1 MISEVLVFPGSIL
14 LWRRNTEVPWKPK
27 PRPPVGAGIRGYASL
42 GRPCTGRR
50 WRNSLPITWS
60 ISGAL
65 WLKASVKAKALW
77 QHQPGRPG
85 PSETH
90 EKSMRNPLSQQEIPR
105 QHWKVLCWA
114 SWCLGMVAEGFFNTH
129 LLIILRST

>member
-1 MISEVLVFPGSIL
+1 MAAAAAWEASYRSEMAKQFAHHLEHL
-14 LWRRNTEVPWKPK
+14 
-27 PRPPVGAGIRGYASL
+27 RGFVAESL
-42 GRPCTGRR
+42 GKSQGIAATPA
-50 WRNSLPITWS
+50 WATWK
-60 ISGAL
+60 GVAGCV
-65 WLKASVKAKALW
+65 AVVVV
-77 QHQPGRPG
+77 

-90 EKSMRNPLSQQEIPR
+90 EKSMRNPLSQREIPR